1 MAAAALTKNYYVAEE
16 VRAALAYA
24 CKERRQA
31 DAVFWCHELVISH
44 MAAAALETLYDCW
57 LWTYGPCKLM
67 WITMAGAADMDKL
80 PRLAQLL
87 AAVERDAQDSSMWV
101 ILRETKEQPD
111 RVVREDRSAH
121 LGASTLAT
129 YFQTACRQ
137 NKAAAAWWAAAQ
149 LGPEETLRLA
159 AEVWPDRELWFR
171 HIARVP
177 LDAKATH
184 CLIAAAASLWPAA
197 WEASIRP
204 IPLPPV
210 IIAPQGMAK
219 TQADGP
225 RQARVLAIPRIALYG
240 ITQRGHMRQT
250 ASTIGALRDIEP
262 SLVGPYWDHALKGR
276 ATGRRADGHIL
287 WRSDEDQEE
296 FYEVNFPDDIPDEW
310 PLAEQEK
317 SHGAGVLGPSETVGS
332 GKLARIWLPRR
343 QRLCWLEAE
352 ETVIDVTTSLGEM
365 ALEDGAEPVAG
376 AGDRLEPV
384 KKIVTTGPV
393 GKLG

>member
-1 MAAAALTKNYYVAEE
+1 MTALALTKNYYVAEE
-16 VRAALAYA
+16 VRTALSYA
-24 CKERRQA
+24 CKERKQA

-44 MAAAALETLYDCW
+44 MAKAALETLYDCW

-67 WITMAGAADMDKL
+67 WLTMAAAADMDKL

-111 RVVREDRSAH
+111 RVAAH
-121 LGASTLAT
+121 LATPCATATLAT

-149 LGPEETLRLA
+149 LGPDETLRLA
-159 AEVWPDRELWFR
+159 VEIWPDREPWLR
-171 HIARVP
+171 LIAAAP
-177 LDAKATH
+177 LGAKVTH
-184 CLIAAAASLWPAA
+184 CLIAVAASLWPAA

-210 IIAPQGMAK
+210 IVAPQGGAS
-219 TQADGP
+219 GP
-225 RQARVLAIPRIALYG
+225 RTARALAIPRIALYG

-250 ASTIGALRDIEP
+250 TTTIGALRDIEP
-262 SLVGPYWDHALKGR
+262 SLTGPYWEYALKAHAAGR
-276 ATGRRADGHIL
+276 QADGHII
-287 WRSDEDQEE
+287 WRSAEDQEE

-310 PLAEQEK
+310 PLAEQDK

-343 QRLCWLEAE
+343 QRLCWIEAE
-352 ETVIDVTTSLGEM
+352 ETIIDVTTSLGEM
-365 ALEDGAEPVAG
+365 ALETAEPVAG

-384 KKIVTTGPV
+384 KKVVRAAPI